1 MPSGEN
7 TRDDSLMCPEAVPD
21 IGGEEV
27 WFKPIEVGQY
37 LQVSRSSVYHWIRNG
52 RIPHRQVGTQ
62 IRINR
67 SILDALVE
75 SDAPAL

>member
-1 MPSGEN
+1 MVQAH
-7 TRDDSLMCPEAVPD
+7 R
-21 IGGEEV
+21 
-27 WFKPIEVGQY
+27 VGQY

-52 RIPHRQVGTQ
+52 RIPHRRVGTQ